1 MSQQI
6 KKAQRPADFGDVIYR
21 YTREQAIADGVLV
34 DVSNMA
40 RDVGIIL
47 PVAMTAAAWADAV
60 AWQEADNE
68 RQTYQDESGRL
79 WDVLFMA
86 AYAIRTQRRP
96 DDRLLYQLRR
106 IPRDGRSTTARELT
120 LKLILGP
127 GDDGKPVITIL
138 MPNED

>member
-1 MSQQI
+1 MSQPI
-6 KKAQRPADFGDVIYR
+6 KKAQRPAGFGDVIYR
-21 YTREQAIADGVLV
+21 YTREQAIADGALV
-34 DVSNMA
+34 DVSNTA

-60 AWQEADNE
+60 AWHEADNE

>member
-1 MSQQI
+1 MSQQF
-6 KKAQRPADFGDVIYR
+6 KKAQQAADFGDVIYQ

-60 AWQEADNE
+60 AWREADNG

-86 AYAIRTQRRP
+86 AFAIRTQRRE

-106 IPRDGRSTTARELT
+106 IPRDGRTTTACVLT
-120 LKLILGP
+120 LKLMLGP
-127 GDDGKPVITIL
+127 GDDGEPVITIL
-138 MPNED
+138 LPNED